1 MSGASSIRIN
11 NFDLNPVVV
20 FGTDKPTVHAAVNKR
35 SSSILMM
42 AMYHTTVPA
51 SHATLNCQ
59 WMYHPGVC
67 TVLGHNL

>member
-1 MSGASSIRIN
+1 
-11 NFDLNPVVV
+11 
-20 FGTDKPTVHAAVNKR
+20 
-35 SSSILMM
+35 LMM